1 MFITDLEGKVF
12 EIKNLPE
19 TIKMVEGFLAFTTNS
34 RVISLQVLE
43 QRRLKYWN
51 DFLQKLLELQKS
63 LT

>member
-1 MFITDLEGKVF
+1 MYITDLEGRIF